1 MGRRAL
7 ILEAH
12 HTTHI
17 EGTQLTLEQA
27 ERLMAGSPVP
37 EANPD
42 DVRELM
48 NYREAF
54 EFVSEVLEYGGSITE
69 GLIREIHKRLV
80 EGVRGGRLLQGSIEE
95 SRTTWSTQ
103 PPGRRCIEENVGCGA
118 IGFRGSDQ
126 RARLPTEE
134 DRLKPRQSCDTTCD
148 ILTTRLATACL
159 AGSCCSTMELR
170 S

>member
-37 EANPD
+37 DANPD

-48 NYREAF
+48 N
-54 EFVSEVLEYGGSITE
+54 
-69 GLIREIHKRLV
+69 
-80 EGVRGGRLLQGSIEE
+80 
-95 SRTTWSTQ
+95 
-103 PPGRRCIEENVGCGA
+103 
-118 IGFRGSDQ
+118 
-126 RARLPTEE
+126 
-134 DRLKPRQSCDTTCD
+134 
-148 ILTTRLATACL
+148 
-159 AGSCCSTMELR
+159 
-170 S
+170 

>member
-42 DVRELM
+42 DVGELM

-54 EFVSEVLEYGGSITE
+54 EFVTEVLDYAGSITE

-80 EGVRGGRLLQGSIEE
+80 DGVRGGAAA
-95 SRTTWSTQ
+95 
-103 PPGRRCIEENVGCGA
+103 PGKYRRMQNYVVNA
-118 IGFRGSDQ
+118 
-126 RARLPTEE
+126 
-134 DRLKPRQSCDTTCD
+134 
-148 ILTTRLATACL
+148 AT
-159 AGSCCSTMELR
+159 GETVY
-170 S
+170 